1 MTELE
6 EFKMKD
12 KIKTIL
18 AFGIVLILV
27 VTGFILDKSD
37 QTTDVFPNEN
47 TMISLYGEEHGHKK
61 CYDIELKEWR
71 EIKDTV
77 IFLWNCHI
85 IVPSF

>member
-1 MTELE
+1 
-6 EFKMKD
+6 MKD
-12 KIKTIL
+12 KIRTIL

-47 TMISLYGEEHGHKK
+47 TMI
-61 CYDIELKEWR
+61 
-71 EIKDTV
+71 KDTV